1 MSAIQLQVE
10 EGGGHVLEAVHVG
23 EQPEVSTTSILVFIW
38 KADLLH
44 YIQVGGVDQDPAE
57 TQLLCRG
64 ALHLPVRHHEHVGG
78 EAHRYL
84 KHLSTN

>member
-1 MSAIQLQVE
+1 MSAIQLQVDVE
-10 EGGGHVLEAVHVG
+10 GGHVLEAVHVG
-23 EQPEVSTTSILVFIW
+23 EQPY
-38 KADLLH
+38 LLH

-64 ALHLPVRHHEHVGG
+64 ALHLPVRHHQHVGG

-84 KHLSTN
+84 QHLSTN